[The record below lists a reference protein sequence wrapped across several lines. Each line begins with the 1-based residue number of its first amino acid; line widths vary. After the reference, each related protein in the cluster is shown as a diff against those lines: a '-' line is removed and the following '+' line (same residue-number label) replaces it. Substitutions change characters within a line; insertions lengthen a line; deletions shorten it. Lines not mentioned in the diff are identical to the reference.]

1 MNFICIII
9 KNHFHINGFALSLA
23 LKASFLELG
32 NDLLVDLHA
41 NLNSHMVSPMDFF
54 AMFTGF
60 MIEVKLK
67 FINESFALR
76 VVHM

>member
-1 MNFICIII
+1 MAFWWIYTQISIVI
-9 KNHFHINGFALSLA
+9 WL
-23 LKASFLELG
+23 
-32 NDLLVDLHA
+32 
-41 NLNSHMVSPMDFF
+41 SPMDFF

-76 VVHM
+76 VVHMQETFCLAIHQYGLLQF

>member
-9 KNHFHINGFALSLA
+9 KNHFHINSFALSLA
-23 LKASFLELG
+23 LKVSFL
-32 NDLLVDLHA
+32 VYWWIYTQI
-41 NLNSHMVSPMDFF
+41 STVIWFSPMDFF